1 MRKKAGCSVARTLGR
16 NIRLLRQVRGWSQE
30 DLAERVGDTAATV
43 CRWES
48 GKRIPTLATLERIGG
63 AFQMPVPSLLSPVR
77 LVVDGVAER
86 TAAQ

>member
-1 MRKKAGCSVARTLGR
+1 MGKKTGRSVTETVGR

-30 DLAERVGDTAATV
+30 DLAERVGDTSATV

-48 GKRIPTLATLERIGG
+48 GKRIPTLTTLERIGA

-77 LVVDGVAER
+77 VVVEGVADR
-86 TAAQ
+86 AVA